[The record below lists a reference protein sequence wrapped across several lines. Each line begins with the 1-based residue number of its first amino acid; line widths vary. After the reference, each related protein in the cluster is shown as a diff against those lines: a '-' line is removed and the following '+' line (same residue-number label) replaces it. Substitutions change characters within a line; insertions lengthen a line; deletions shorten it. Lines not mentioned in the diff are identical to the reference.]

1 MSLERSFKGVFIP
14 LSFWER
20 KDLFWNDKVFLIEA
34 DSRYEIGEKF
44 WAYDIVE
51 TLDFNERNSNIV
63 TRSGRLGFI
72 QENSDGTVE
81 LLKPLK

>member
-51 TLDFNERNSNIV
+51 TLDFNERVQHNNKLWIPD
-63 TRSGRLGFI
+63 RGP
-72 QENSDGTVE
+72 E
-81 LLKPLK
+81 L